1 MPSIAADAPLK
12 IALLSYAFA
21 PGVGGIET
29 VSQLLVTGLRARGHT
44 VRVVTHMP
52 AASGVPETDREIL
65 RRPSAGDL
73 MSVLRWSDA
82 VLQSNTSVGLAWPL
96 VARVV
101 RRPWVV
107 INHTPIA
114 RINGEYSWRDKL
126 KVASLAGARVYS
138 VSKYLGSVTAR
149 PTGVMYNPYDADSF
163 HLPPP
168 GAMRDGE
175 LMFLGRVVRAKGLD
189 VLVEALALL
198 ARDGFKPRLSIA
210 GDGSERAG
218 IEARIAELGLG
229 PQVRWLGV
237 LRGQALGDA
246 LRHHRVVV
254 VPSRPQPPEAL
265 PLVPVEALACG
276 CVLIAARQGGLPES
290 VGPCGLLMPPEDPAA
305 LAAAVREV
313 LTDEALQARLLA
325 QRESHLAQFHP
336 DTVIGRYEAALRE
349 AMR

>member
-12 IALLSYAFA
+12 IALLSYAYA

-29 VSQLLVTGLRARGHT
+29 VSQLLVKGLRARGHT
-44 VRVVTHMP
+44 VRVVTHTP
-52 AASGVPETDREIL
+52 ASATAPETDREIL
-65 RRPSAGDL
+65 RRPSGGEL

-82 VLQSNTSVGLAWPL
+82 VLQSNVSVGLAWPL

-101 RRPWVV
+101 HRPWVV
-107 INHTPIA
+107 VNHTAIA
-114 RINGEYSWRDKL
+114 RTTGEYSWRDRL

-138 VSKYLGSVTAR
+138 VSQYLGSVTPR
-149 PTGVMYNPYDADSF
+149 PTGVMFNPYDADSF
-163 HLPPP
+163 HLPAP
-168 GAMRDGE
+168 GEPRDGE

-198 ARDGFKPRLSIA
+198 ARDGLRPRLSIA
-210 GDGSERAG
+210 GDGPERAG

-229 PQVRWLGV
+229 PQITWLGV
-237 LRGQALGDA
+237 LRGKALGDA
-246 LRHHRVVV
+246 LRRHRVVV
-254 VPSRPQPPEAL
+254 VPSRPEPPEAL

-290 VGPCGLLMPPEDPAA
+290 VGPCGLLVPPEDPVA
-305 LAAAVREV
+305 LAASVRE
-313 LTDEALQARLLA
+313 LLSDEALQARLLA
-325 QRESHLAQFHP
+325 QRETHLAQFHP